1 MGIGATARFRR
12 HKDKIMRFLDETNLF
27 TRDDTFFGVCQG
39 LGEDLGISGNWF
51 RLAFALALFF
61 SPVGAVA
68 AYALAGAFV
77 FAVRWFV
84 PAPATA
90 AGTPL
95 DCARDERAGE
105 PQEEALPL
113 AA

>member
-1 MGIGATARFRR
+1 
-12 HKDKIMRFLDETNLF
+12 MRFLDQTNLF

-61 SPVGAVA
+61 SPLGALA
-68 AYALAGAFV
+68 AYALCGLFV
-77 FAVRWFV
+77 FAIRWLV

-90 AGTPL
+90 APVEAAAPVETQS
-95 DCARDERAGE
+95 E
-105 PQEEALPL
+105 PLPL

>member
-1 MGIGATARFRR
+1 
-12 HKDKIMRFLDETNLF
+12 MRFLDQTNLF

-51 RLAFALALFF
+51 RLGFALALFF
-61 SPVGAVA
+61 SPMGALA
-68 AYALAGAFV
+68 AYALCGLFV
-77 FAVRWFV
+77 FAIRWLV

-90 AGTPL
+90 SSAETAAESQPPVPSEVEG
-95 DCARDERAGE
+95 
-105 PQEEALPL
+105 LPL